1 MFLNF
6 AVITTYICVG
16 AWTQSYQ
23 AFVLRADTAECI
35 HFLRNTPFKWLNL
48 VFKWEIWTV
57 ILSIVIYFV
66 LDNCLF
72 LKYTVHCDTD
82 AWL

>member
-6 AVITTYICVG
+6 AAIATYICVG

-35 HFLRNTPFKWLNL
+35 HFFEEYSLQMTKFSFQMRNLNGHTIDSNL
-48 VFKWEIWTV
+48 
-57 ILSIVIYFV
+57 FV
-66 LDNCLF
+66 LDNCLL
-72 LKYTVHCDTD
+72 LKYTVHWWRTY
-82 AWL
+82 